1 MDEEKSESF
10 CEDEVSSENHD
21 QTDFNMNPNVPVLKV
36 SGSQNV
42 QDIVIKEEPNEQ
54 AFARNEIGSILL
66 NNNDQKEH
74 HSSIDENVPVLKV
87 GESQNGQDIV
97 IKEELMQEAFARNE
111 ISSILSNNNNQKEYH
126 SSIEENSINSTI
138 TSSTSLSN
146 LSENKLLECK
156 VLPRDTGDSQEKCLS
171 KTSSYSSIDLSN
183 SFSYSPSDIVLDD
196 TPKSVGPS
204 DRKEF
209 KFISDNEEETLYNIK
224 PCSNADRTNPSEI
237 DTIQNSVTYEKSKE
251 NNDQPETSK
260 HLKYEKLCNK
270 DGQKTSQQIRSN
282 RSQGNLIV
290 RPTLVD
296 DSKLVKISLPTNPI
310 NLMQSNAQF
319 LNKSRN
325 FLNFITEKSSN
336 IMEKALLP
344 QHLSVKYNSAMKS
357 VDNGN
362 NEKKYTGE
370 SRSVKSPLTEPTH
383 NSKSNTIEKPT
394 DIQNVEKE
402 LKANCET
409 RDHFITNRN
418 ESVSAERRDEK
429 HDQPNCSLSNEEQ
442 LEIHSVNKED
452 NMEHSNLV
460 RIEENVNYQE
470 ESSSFN
476 SETSTQSLM
485 KHPAYFTML
494 KDYADFKAKC
504 LKLQEK
510 VEYLEERNQ
519 MLEAANKGD
528 IYALQIETLE
538 KTVNRLTS
546 ELHTSLETRETL
558 KKEYGAANKERESM
572 VMKYAV
578 SEKQLIDTQRAREH
592 AERKAKDSARQQEL
606 LQNKLRE
613 MQGERTRIC
622 NILDG
627 KCREV
632 SDLQKEIEKLKED
645 VNMRDIKL
653 KWTQNKLKSE
663 MDIQKETQQKLD
675 KATVRINEMKEEC
688 DLIRKETQETMR
700 QFQQSEEN
708 KAVTLDQ
715 QLKEQQARLILER
728 HVTEDKEMSRLQ
740 LQKEVETLKHRQ
752 QVLIEENNTF
762 SLKIQDAEKNRLNYE
777 SNLSNLKI
785 IADQRQ
791 KEVIELNGKVSEL
804 ETMKVQLQHKEQCL
818 YTAEAEIENLRLAN
832 EELQADMYAC
842 RQKENEMLDFTQ
854 KLTDKNVC
862 LQLEFTAIK
871 AKVKNLEEEHEPL
884 HERIRYLMD
893 EIKILQINLAKE
905 QETRTEESKLLAMHV
920 AEQTQ
925 LAQSLGQK
933 LEDSQGENAVLKR
946 KLQLTMKEMTR
957 ELQQC
962 RKKLEAYQSSS
973 PCNSL
978 GAASR
983 AGSNIS
989 LNTGDTLN
997 GALSDNSMNG
1007 DQNVPV
1013 VEPSTHTL
1021 MERIVE
1027 LQVAIAKKAERIEF
1041 LEDHNRYLTEEVQ
1054 KKSKI
1059 IQYYILRENSGAM
1072 GSNERDRYKAELA
1085 KYGGIM
1091 ASIFTQ
1097 RVSDEKMTLKL
1108 SLEINEKLQ
1117 TTVEDT
1123 LLTNMTLKDNI
1134 DTLSQEIA
1142 RLTMQN
1148 QQRQITN

>member
-1 MDEEKSESF
+1 MDEDKSESF
-10 CEDEVSSENHD
+10 SKDEVSSENLD
-21 QTDFNMNPNVPVLKV
+21 QTDFNMNPNVPVFKV
-36 SGSQNV
+36 SESQNE
-42 QDIVIKEEPNEQ
+42 QDIVIKEDKKPIQEEFTQ
-54 AFARNEIGSILL
+54 TEIGSILL
-66 NNNDQKEH
+66 NNNDQKE
-74 HSSIDENVPVLKV
+74 
-87 GESQNGQDIV
+87 
-97 IKEELMQEAFARNE
+97 
-111 ISSILSNNNNQKEYH
+111 YH
-126 SSIEENSINSTI
+126 SLIEENSINSTI
-138 TSSTSLSN
+138 KSSTSLSN
-146 LSENKLLECK
+146 LSENKLLECE
-156 VLPRDTGDSQEKCLS
+156 VLPRDAGNAQEKSLLKS
-171 KTSSYSSIDLSN
+171 SSYSSIDVSN
-183 SFSYSPSDIVLDD
+183 SFSYSPSDIVLND
-196 TPKSVGPS
+196 TPNSIGAGDYK
-204 DRKEF
+204 DL
-209 KFISDNEEETLYNIK
+209 KFISDNEEETLFNIK
-224 PCSNADRTNPSEI
+224 PCSNTDQTKASEV
-237 DTIQNSVTYEKSKE
+237 DTIQNPITNEKSRE
-251 NNDQPETSK
+251 STDQPEVLK
-260 HLKYEKLCNK
+260 CLKYEKICNK
-270 DGQKTSQQIRSN
+270 DGQKTSQHIRNN

-344 QHLSVKYNSAMKS
+344 QHLSVKYNSVMKS
-357 VDNGN
+357 IDNSN
-362 NEKKYTGE
+362 NEKKCIGE
-370 SRSVKSPLTEPTH
+370 SHSIKSPLTEPMH
-383 NSKSNTIEKPT
+383 NSKSSTIEKPK
-394 DIQNVEKE
+394 DVFYSSKSPVDMQNVEKE
-402 LKANCET
+402 FTVNCET
-409 RDHFITNRN
+409 RDRFATNQN
-418 ESVSAERRDEK
+418 ENVCISTEKRDED
-429 HDQPNCSLSNEEQ
+429 HDQPNYSLSNDEQ
-442 LEIHSVNKED
+442 LEIQSVNKDE
-452 NMEHSNLV
+452 NTEHGNLV
-460 RIEENVNYQE
+460 HIEENVNSQE
-470 ESSSFN
+470 HIHSGVLNSESSNFN
-476 SETSTQSLM
+476 SETSKQSLLT
-485 KHPAYFTML
+485 HPAYLTML

-519 MLEAANKGD
+519 MLEAENKGD

-546 ELHTSLETRETL
+546 ELHTSLETQETL
-558 KKEYGAANKERESM
+558 KKEYSAANKERESM

-592 AERKAKDSARQQEL
+592 AERKAKDSTRQQEL

-632 SDLQKEIEKLKED
+632 TDLQREIEKLKED

-688 DLIRKETQETMR
+688 DLIRKETQKTMR

-791 KEVIELNGKVSEL
+791 KEVAALNGKVCEL
-804 ETMKVQLQHKEQCL
+804 ETLKVQLQHKEQCL
-818 YTAEAEIENLRLAN
+818 NTAETEIENLRLAN

-842 RQKENEMLDFTQ
+842 RQKEAEMLDFTQ

-862 LQLEFTAIK
+862 LQLEFTAIE
-871 AKVKNLEEEHEPL
+871 AKVKKLEEEHEPL
-884 HERIRYLMD
+884 HERIRYLTD
-893 EIKILQINLAKE
+893 EIKILKINLAKE
-905 QETRTEESKLLAMHV
+905 QEARTEESKLLAMHV

-978 GAASR
+978 GAVSR

-1007 DQNVPV
+1007 DQNVQV

>member
-1 MDEEKSESF
+1 MDEEKSDSF
-10 CEDEVSSENHD
+10 CKDEVSSESLD
-21 QTDFNMNPNVPVLKV
+21 QTDFNMNPNIPILEVN
-36 SGSQNV
+36 GSQNEH
-42 QDIVIKEEPNEQ
+42 VIMINEDKKPLQ
-54 AFARNEIGSILL
+54 EKLSQSEIDSILL
-66 NNNDQKEH
+66 NNNDQKE
-74 HSSIDENVPVLKV
+74 
-87 GESQNGQDIV
+87 
-97 IKEELMQEAFARNE
+97 
-111 ISSILSNNNNQKEYH
+111 YH
-126 SSIEENSINSTI
+126 PLIEVNSINSSI
-138 TSSTSLSN
+138 KGSTSLSN
-146 LSENKLLECK
+146 LLENNLLECA
-156 VLPRDTGDSQEKCLS
+156 VLPRDAGKSQENSLLKS
-171 KTSSYSSIDLSN
+171 SSYSSIDLSN
-183 SFSYSPSDIVLDD
+183 SFSYSPADMILNDAA
-196 TPKSVGPS
+196 KSVESDDYEELKLTPDNKEEILFNNTPS
-204 DRKEF
+204 SNTDQTL
-209 KFISDNEEETLYNIK
+209 SEEA
-224 PCSNADRTNPSEI
+224 S
-237 DTIQNSVTYEKSKE
+237 IQNSIIHEKLME
-251 NNDQPETSK
+251 NIDRTEPLK
-260 HLKYEKLCNK
+260 HLKYEKIVNK
-270 DGQKTSQQIRSN
+270 DGQKTSQNFRNN
-282 RSQGNLIV
+282 RSQGNLIA
-290 RPTLVD
+290 RPTLID
-296 DSKLVKISLPTNPI
+296 DSKLVKISLPTKPI
-310 NLMQSNAQF
+310 NIMQSNAQF

-344 QHLSVKYNSAMKS
+344 QHLSLKYNSVMKS
-357 VDNGN
+357 VDNSS
-362 NEKKYTGE
+362 NEKKSIGE
-370 SRSVKSPLTEPTH
+370 SYSTQFPLPEPTNNTKSSIVEKPKDTLYSS
-383 NSKSNTIEKPT
+383 NSQIDVQNIEKEFA
-394 DIQNVEKE
+394 VG
-402 LKANCET
+402 CET
-409 RDHFITNRN
+409 KDNFVTNQT
-418 ESVSAERRDEK
+418 ESICINTEK
-429 HDQPNCSLSNEEQ
+429 RSENSDQPNCSLSIEKQIEMN
-442 LEIHSVNKED
+442 SDNKEG
-452 NMEHSNLV
+452 NTEHDIV
-460 RIEENVNYQE
+460 HIEKNANCEQHNNSEV
-470 ESSSFN
+470 FN
-476 SETSTQSLM
+476 SECSSFDSETSKQSLL
-485 KHPAYFTML
+485 KHPAYLTML
-494 KDYADFKAKC
+494 KDYADSKANC

-510 VEYLEERNQ
+510 VEYLEERNRL
-519 MLEAANKGD
+519 LEAENRGE

-538 KTVNRLTS
+538 KTINRLTS
-546 ELHTSLETRETL
+546 ELHGSLESQENL
-558 KKEYGAANKERESM
+558 KKEYSAANKERECM

-578 SEKQLIDTQRAREH
+578 GEKQLIDTQRAREH

-613 MQGERTRIC
+613 MQAERTRIC

-632 SDLQKEIEKLKED
+632 TELQKEAEKLKED

-653 KWTQNKLKSE
+653 KWTQNKLKLE
-663 MDIQKETQQKLD
+663 MDTQKETQQKLD
-675 KATVRINEMKEEC
+675 KATTRINEMKEEC

-728 HVTEDKEMSRLQ
+728 HVTEDKEMLRLQ
-740 LQKEVETLKHRQ
+740 LQKEVETLKQRQ
-752 QVLIEENNTF
+752 QILIEENNTL

-791 KEVIELNGKVSEL
+791 KEVLELNGKVSEL
-804 ETMKVQLQHKEQCL
+804 ETLKVQLQHKEQCQQS
-818 YTAEAEIENLRLAN
+818 AEAEIDNLRLVN

-842 RQKENEMLDFTQ
+842 RQKEAEMLDFTQ
-854 KLTDKNVC
+854 KLTDKNVR
-862 LQLEFTAIK
+862 LQLEFTAIE
-871 AKVKNLEEEHEPL
+871 AKVKKLEEEHEPL
-884 HERIRYLMD
+884 HARIRHLM
-893 EIKILQINLAKE
+893 EEVKILEVKLAKE

-925 LAQSLGQK
+925 LAQGLNQK

-1007 DQNVPV
+1007 DQNVQV

-1021 MERIVE
+1021 MERIVG

-1072 GSNERDRYKAELA
+1072 GSNERDRYKHIKSRRNAAELA
-1085 KYGGIM
+1085 RYGGIM